1 MEPFNVICVI
11 TRPQGCKCQRS
22 KRLFLLLINVQ
33 FSSNNLFCGML
44 LLCCSLSGFCILM
57 CKSGEI
63 LRESICHQII
73 SHKTCTTRTNK
84 RVQYRKC
91 INAMQKYAARP
102 GRGPGPGGHLHTC
115 MVSDVLC
122 YEDLLDEDPV
132 RVETRG
138 LILEHNFNVFKTL
151 SCDHSNAVSAT
162 GPT

>member
-1 MEPFNVICVI
+1 MEPFNVIYVI
-11 TRPQGCKCQRS
+11 TRPQGFKCQRS
-22 KRLFLLLINVQ
+22 KRLFLLLIDVQ

-73 SHKTCTTRTNK
+73 SNKTCTTRTNK

-102 GRGPGPGGHLHTC
+102 GRGPGGHLHGQWC
-115 MVSDVLC
+115 SLLR
-122 YEDLLDEDPV
+122 YEDLLDEAL
-132 RVETRG
+132 G